1 MTVYEEEGLYPT
13 SISGAIR
20 RDVRSGEDHRGQRGN
35 RYLGLHQGCDSGK
48 VDNAQPQSISAR
60 TINHEKKNIA
70 HINQFADRARHL

>member
-35 RYLGLHQGCDSGK
+35 WYLGLHQGSDSGK
-48 VDNAQPQSISAR
+48 VNNAQPQSISER
-60 TINHEKKNIA
+60 NYP
-70 HINQFADRARHL
+70 RLGR

>member
-35 RYLGLHQGCDSGK
+35 RYLGLHQGSDSGK
-48 VDNAQPQSISAR
+48 ADDAQP
-60 TINHEKKNIA
+60 
-70 HINQFADRARHL
+70 